1 MEPDRAED
9 DYKLP
14 GAARHSL
21 RVEIPSHNNLQ
32 GKVAFITGAGSGIG
46 RAAAK
51 RLAAAGAKVALLGRT
66 ASELRSLAKEI
77 AAMRGEPLTILADVS
92 SESEM
97 EKAVK
102 KIRNHWKR
110 LDIVVA
116 NAGVNGLW
124 APLEEISAKEWDQT
138 LAINLRGTFL
148 SVRAS
153 LPMLKMNGGAIIVV
167 SSVNGTR
174 MFSNTGATAYAS
186 SKAAQLAFA
195 RMIALEL
202 APRHVRVNTI
212 CPGAIDTSVDDN
224 THRKHLEKIRTPVK
238 FPEGHIPL
246 TDGKPGTADQVA
258 DLIAFLASDAA
269 SHITGT
275 EVFIDGAE
283 SLLKG

>member
-1 MEPDRAED
+1 
-9 DYKLP
+9 
-14 GAARHSL
+14 
-21 RVEIPSHNNLQ
+21 VEIPSHNFQ
-32 GKVAFITGAGSGIG
+32 GKVALITGAGSGIG

-51 RLAAAGAKVALLGRT
+51 RLVAGGAKVALLGRT
-66 ASELRSLAKEI
+66 ASELRSLTKEI
-77 AAMRGEPLTILADVS
+77 EAMRGESLEILGDVS
-92 SESEM
+92 VESEM
-97 EKAVK
+97 DKAVK
-102 KIRNHWKR
+102 KIRRQWKR
-110 LDIVVA
+110 MDIVVA

-148 SVRAS
+148 TVRVT
-153 LPMLKMNGGAIIVV
+153 LPLLKVNGGAIIVI

-186 SKAAQLAFA
+186 SKAAQVAFA

-202 APRHVRVNTI
+202 APRRVRVNTI

-224 THRKHLEKIRTPVK
+224 THRKHLAKIRTPVK

>member
-1 MEPDRAED
+1 MENSPQFF
-9 DYKLP
+9 
-14 GAARHSL
+14 H
-21 RVEIPSHNNLQ
+21 
-32 GKVAFITGAGSGIG
+32 GKVALITGAGSGIG

-51 RLAAAGAKVALLGRT
+51 RLAAEGAKVALLGRT

-77 AAMRGEPLTILADVS
+77 AGMRGECLQIVADVS
-92 SESEM
+92 AEAGM
-97 EKAVK
+97 EKAVDK
-102 KIRNHWKR
+102 VSRKWKR
-110 LDIVVA
+110 IDILVA

-148 SVRAS
+148 AVRTS
-153 LPMLKMNGGAIIVV
+153 LPLLKVNGGAIVV
-167 SSVNGTR
+167 VASVNGTR
-174 MFSNTGATAYAS
+174 MFSNTGATAYSS
-186 SKAAQLAFA
+186 SKAAQVAFA

-202 APRHVRVNTI
+202 APFQVRVNTI
-212 CPGAIDTSVDDN
+212 CPGAIDTSIDDN
-224 THRKHLEKIRTPVK
+224 TRQKHLGRIRLPVK
-238 FPEGHIPL
+238 FPKGHIAL
-246 TDGKPGTADQVA
+246 TGGKPGTAEQVA